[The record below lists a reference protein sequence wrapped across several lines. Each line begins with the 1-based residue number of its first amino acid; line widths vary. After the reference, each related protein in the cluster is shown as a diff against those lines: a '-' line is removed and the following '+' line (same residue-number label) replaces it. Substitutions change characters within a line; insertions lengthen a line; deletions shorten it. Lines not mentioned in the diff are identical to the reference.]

1 VLLTFSEKI
10 LHDTT
15 VVSFSVSSIWNFNPK
30 SQSSIQRIGFTNHP
44 LATLSTTKGIQYP
57 ETMYNVTV
65 HLDIEKSTES
75 FYSGAKTALSQ
86 LRSSSSVVMYM
97 GKPQL
102 ALLIHLPGI

>member
-1 VLLTFSEKI
+1 M
-10 LHDTT
+10 
-15 VVSFSVSSIWNFNPK
+15 
-30 SQSSIQRIGFTNHP
+30 QRIGFTNHP
-44 LATLSTTKGIQYP
+44 LATLSTMKGIQYL

-65 HLDIEKSTES
+65 HLDIEKSTKS